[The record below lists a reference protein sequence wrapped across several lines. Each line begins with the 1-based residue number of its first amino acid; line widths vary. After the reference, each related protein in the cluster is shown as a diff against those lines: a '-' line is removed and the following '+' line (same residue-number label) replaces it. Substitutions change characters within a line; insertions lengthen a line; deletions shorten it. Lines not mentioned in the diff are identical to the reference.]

1 MGTEQRV
8 RIDAG
13 PVDGPE
19 RGITANFLLI
29 ASLMSVVVPTVVVFA
44 IVAGILV
51 LLR

>member
-1 MGTEQRV
+1 MGFQQRV

-13 PVDGPE
+13 PVDRPE

-29 ASLMSVVVPTVVVFA
+29 ASLVTVVVPTVLVFA
-44 IVAGILV
+44 VVAGILV